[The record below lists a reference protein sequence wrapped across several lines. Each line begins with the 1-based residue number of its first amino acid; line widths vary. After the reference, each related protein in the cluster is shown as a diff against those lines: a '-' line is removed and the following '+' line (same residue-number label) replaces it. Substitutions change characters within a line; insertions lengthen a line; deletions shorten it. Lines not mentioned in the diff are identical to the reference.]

1 MIEPRYEQERI
12 RQALATDPRVG
23 EPELS
28 VDVVAGR
35 VLVTG
40 SVPSERVRDAI
51 DRVVAEVAPNTPA
64 GQPCDGPTE
73 GRTQR
78 GGGDHVI
85 RLAAVG
91 DVHCGTDMGSQIQAP
106 SSRRCPITRTRSCW
120 REI

>member
-1 MIEPRYEQERI
+1 VTETRYEQERI

-51 DRVVAEVAPNTPA
+51 DRVVAEVAPDVTLDNRVTVP
-64 GQPCDGPTE
+64 PTDE
-73 GRTQR
+73 PSGEEA
-78 GGGDHVI
+78 I
-85 RLAAVG
+85 R
-91 DVHCGTDMGSQIQAP
+91 
-106 SSRRCPITRTRSCW
+106 
-120 REI
+120 